1 MKQLKLS
8 KRCNHSKLID
18 FGFKKSGLSY
28 KMSVPLYKRNG
39 ETMISA
45 DFLVSCL
52 DNYIGFDVMDV
63 CNKTLYSTFY
73 DTTFQNRSDVLLI
86 VKKSL
91 ESVLEEMANE
101 NIIQK
106 RGLKFE

>member
-8 KRCNHSKLID
+8 KRCNHNKLINY
-18 FGFKKSGLSY
+18 GFKKSGLTY
-28 KMSVPLYKRNG
+28 KMSVPLYQRNG

-52 DNYIGFDVMDV
+52 DNYIGYDVMDV

-73 DTTFQNRSDVLLI
+73 DTTFANKSTVLDT
-86 VKKSL
+86 VKETL
-91 ESVLEEMANE
+91 ESILEDMSKK

-106 RGLKFE
+106 RGLKIA